1 MNYSERA
8 LLEKNRKEQS
18 IKSMYYNRYLLVRYV
33 TAIFFFTNIYW
44 LISLLMS
51 DSSLYIVPLV
61 LIIILLTSIA
71 EQVKI
76 YSSPT
81 NNAIYTKYCF
91 ITLFFTNAV
100 LILLTCFSSS
110 FAQLY
115 PFLVN
120 QTKSKV
126 FVLIILIAGMLLSAL
141 ILYRLNKIKYNED
154 KHYQRIKEY
163 EKVIN

>member
-1 MNYSERA
+1 M
-8 LLEKNRKEQS
+8 
-18 IKSMYYNRYLLVRYV
+18 
-33 TAIFFFTNIYW
+33 
-44 LISLLMS
+44 
-51 DSSLYIVPLV
+51 
-61 LIIILLTSIA
+61 
-71 EQVKI
+71 
-76 YSSPT
+76 
-81 NNAIYTKYCF
+81 
-91 ITLFFTNAV
+91 FFTNAV

-120 QTKSKV
+120 QNKSKV